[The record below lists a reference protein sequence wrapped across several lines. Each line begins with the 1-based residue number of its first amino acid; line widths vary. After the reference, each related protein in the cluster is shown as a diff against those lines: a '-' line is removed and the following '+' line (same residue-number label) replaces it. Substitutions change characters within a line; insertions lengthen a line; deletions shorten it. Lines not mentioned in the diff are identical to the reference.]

1 MRIFLLTLL
10 LTGLLFGDSLST
22 RAQAAP
28 GLNSN
33 VQQAANMAN
42 ANIAKLHLPSGNVA
56 PAKVT
61 PNTPVRSYSYA
72 PTAAL
77 RQETVRRAVA
87 NAQGSNPAGARA
99 IAEYFGTNHRSYQ
112 PFYDT
117 ARRTTALPDND
128 AAAAM
133 AVYLLAGYLI
143 INNYR
148 TDVTT
153 PAMAQGVRNQVLP
166 LLASSPRYATPAAIA
181 QAGEDMK
188 LQTVLLTAGWQQ
200 SIKAGTSE
208 AFRRNTAAYFTDH
221 FNMDFT
227 KKRLSNQGFVNK

>member
-1 MRIFLLTLL
+1 MKSFLSVMLL
-10 LTGLLFGDSLST
+10 AGFVFGDLLVAY
-22 RAQAAP
+22 AQAAP
-28 GLNSN
+28 ALGSSA
-33 VQQAANMAN
+33 QQAATMAN
-42 ANIAKLHLPSGNVA
+42 ANIAKVHLQNSA
-56 PAKVT
+56 AASTKDIPAT
-61 PNTPVRSYSYA
+61 PIRSYAYV
-72 PTAAL
+72 PTEAL

-87 NAQGSNPAGARA
+87 NTQGVNSAGGRA
-99 IAEYFGTNHRSYQ
+99 IAEYFGNKHRSYQ
-112 PFYDT
+112 SYYDT
-117 ARRTTALPDND
+117 SRRNTALPDND

-133 AVYLLAGYLI
+133 AIYLLAGYLI

-153 PAMAQGVRNQVLP
+153 PAMAQGVRNQLLP

-227 KKRLSNQGFVNK
+227 KKRPSSQGFVNK